1 MMMSLQ
7 SKFRSNR
14 VSVADTLGSICSVD
28 YVDLNSYDTD
38 VVAMKDCK
46 IFKKR
51 DLGDAAVAIVTKG
64 RILRYQG
71 DL

>member
-1 MMMSLQ
+1 MSMQ
-7 SKFRSNR
+7 TKVRSSR
-14 VSVADTLGSICSVD
+14 VSMNESLGSICSVD

-46 IFKKR
+46 IFKKK
-51 DLGDAAVAIVTKG
+51 DLGGATVAIVTKG
-64 RILRYQG
+64 KILRCQG

>member
-1 MMMSLQ
+1 MSMQ
-7 SKFRSNR
+7 PRVRTSR
-14 VSVADTLGSICSVD
+14 VSIAESLGSICSID

-51 DLGDAAVAIVTKG
+51 DLGGATVAIVTKG
-64 RILRYQG
+64 KILRCQG